1 MNHLDAVNQISEYL
15 EKRLGPS
22 PRAEFEAHLS
32 SCLECRQM
40 VEDVRQ
46 VMEMCEEVEPLQPSP
61 WLVPKIIQATTG
73 QRKPKWTERL
83 LGTIRPLLQPRV
95 AYGISMA
102 VFSISFLLHA
112 ANINIRSLTL
122 RDLNPGTWAYRANS
136 KGHLLVARAEKYY
149 YDLRV
154 VYEIQN
160 RLRELRNNQEEQ
172 RPRIQKKNSPGGGA
186 RGRSRNGS
194 TELAEVPEYTQFS
207 PNVGVADVP
216 GAWSKR
222 SLPR

>member
-1 MNHLDAVNQISEYL
+1 MNHLEAVNQISEYL
-15 EKRLGPS
+15 ERRLEAAL
-22 PRAEFEAHLS
+22 RTEFEAHLG
-32 SCLECRQM
+32 SCAECRGM

-46 VMEMCEEVEPLQPSP
+46 VMEFCQEAEPLVPSP

-73 QRKPKWTERL
+73 HRKPSWAERL

-95 AYGISMA
+95 AYGVSMA
-102 VFSISFLLHA
+102 VFSISFILHA
-112 ANINIRSLTL
+112 ANINIRSLKL

-136 KGHLLVARAEKYY
+136 KGHLLAARAEKYY

-160 RLRELRNNQEEQ
+160 RLRELRNGQEQ
-172 RPRIQKKNSPGGGA
+172 QQPKIRKKNSPDGGA
-186 RGRSRNGS
+186 RGRSRNGFI
-194 TELAEVPEYTQFS
+194 ELAGIPESAPFS
-207 PNVGVADVP
+207 PDVSVADVLR
-216 GAWSKR
+216 AWSQR